1 MTKDNISFTCETEL
15 TEKIHLIL
23 RQTDYTEIIAREK
36 LLEND
41 EDPIKVIKKYMGINV
56 ESKNVAKKSLNQEI
70 YRQLRVRLDDSIRD
84 FNKKQDFKLKTE
96 IEKNKNNKQ

>member
-84 FNKKQDFKLKTE
+84 FNKKQDLKLKSE
-96 IEKNKNNKQ
+96 IEKNKNNNQ